1 MKAHFQLFV
10 HGNCTQWVLEKSF
23 LECSKRKF
31 QMNLHSQESWSLQN
45 KHLSPQCCM
54 KKKDAGVMKRS
65 IMGDHER
72 MMMINN
78 SKASDPD
85 ISHSSIFI
93 DLNNGGSC
101 SSSSSSSTNIDT
113 PELALSSSVFI
124 ESDGDGDD
132 DYCSFRGLVLDLSYR
147 PINVVCWKRALCLQI
162 MEKADVLEYYDQAV
176 KSTDQ
181 DYFIPAVLRVS
192 SFIYAPKQ
200 KKVRL
205 SLNRRNVLYRDR
217 FKCQYCGARDNLTM
231 DHVLAASR
239 GGKWEWENLVTAC
252 SSCNVKKGNKTLEE
266 ARMKLMKSPRE
277 PKEMDSVDMPHG
289 SINTYRRLD
298 QRRSPPPTQWLDYLP
313 KHTYFF

>member
-65 IMGDHER
+65 IMGHHER

-85 ISHSSIFI
+85 ISRSSIFI
-93 DLNNGGSC
+93 NLNNGG
-101 SSSSSSSTNIDT
+101 SSSSSSSSSSFSTNIDT
-113 PELALSSSVFI
+113 PDLALSSSVFI

-147 PINVVCWKRALCLQI
+147 YVF
-162 MEKADVLEYYDQAV
+162 DQ
-176 KSTDQ
+176 
-181 DYFIPAVLRVS
+181 
-192 SFIYAPKQ
+192 
-200 KKVRL
+200 
-205 SLNRRNVLYRDR
+205 
-217 FKCQYCGARDNLTM
+217 
-231 DHVLAASR
+231 
-239 GGKWEWENLVTAC
+239 
-252 SSCNVKKGNKTLEE
+252 
-266 ARMKLMKSPRE
+266 
-277 PKEMDSVDMPHG
+277 
-289 SINTYRRLD
+289 
-298 QRRSPPPTQWLDYLP
+298 
-313 KHTYFF
+313 